1 MQAILVDTKVACLEV
16 MGTRKNTA
24 CSLFF
29 LAPVTSKR
37 LLGSLHRWPQAF
49 LIFLTAA
56 VKCHIVM
63 QNNSKEMY
71 KKSVLHMQIF
81 VVLRIKSRSV
91 MSGYHGSKISGS
103 QQSFLTG
110 HLHCQRWKLSMGYRF
125 VPECNHAQESHTCQ
139 RFCCFLSYLQD
150 HGLLR
155 SRNHGNQGN
164 VM

>member
-1 MQAILVDTKVACLEV
+1 MRSASGRLQSPLPFPPNPLPLSAPAMQAMLVDTKVACLEV

-37 LLGSLHRWPQAF
+37 LLGSLHWWPQAF

-71 KKSVLHMQIF
+71 KKSVLHMQI
-81 VVLRIKSRSV
+81 
-91 MSGYHGSKISGS
+91 
-103 QQSFLTG
+103 
-110 HLHCQRWKLSMGYRF
+110 
-125 VPECNHAQESHTCQ
+125 
-139 RFCCFLSYLQD
+139 CCFANKEQKCDVRLPW
-150 HGLLR
+150 
-155 SRNHGNQGN
+155 
-164 VM
+164 